1 MAASRKKKYFL
12 LLLVILI
19 ILPGCNG
26 FEPARETAGIF
37 LPPTIA
43 VTSTPVPFVTQG
55 SSQVVSVPKSDCSNT
70 LAYIKDLTVADGA
83 IFAPG
88 EKIDKRWQIENQGTC
103 NWDAR
108 YSLRF
113 TGGQPMDAPTEQS
126 LVPALAGSQAVVRII
141 FTAPSEAG
149 KYRSAWQAYTADA
162 KPFGDP
168 FYIEIEV
175 LQNSPSATES
185 QTG

>member
-1 MAASRKKKYFL
+1 M
-12 LLLVILI
+12 
-19 ILPGCNG
+19 
-26 FEPARETAGIF
+26 FEPPRETTGIF
-37 LPPTIA
+37 LPPTLA
-43 VTSTPVPFVTQG
+43 VTATPIQFRTPE
-55 SSQVVSVPKSDCSNT
+55 SSPAVSLPKSDCTNT

-88 EKIDKRWQIENQGTC
+88 EKIDKRWLIENQGTC

-113 TGGQPMDAPTEQS
+113 TGGQPMDAPAEQS
-126 LVPALAGSQAVVRII
+126 LIPALAGSQAMVRIV
-141 FTAPSEAG
+141 FTAPAESG

-168 FYIEIEV
+168 FFIEIEV
-175 LQNSPSATES
+175 LPVSTSASES
-185 QTG
+185 